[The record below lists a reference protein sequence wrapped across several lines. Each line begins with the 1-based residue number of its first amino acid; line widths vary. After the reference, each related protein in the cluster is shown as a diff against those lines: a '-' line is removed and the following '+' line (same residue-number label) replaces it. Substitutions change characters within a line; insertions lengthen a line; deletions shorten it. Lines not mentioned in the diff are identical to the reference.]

1 MSRNRSSGKA
11 APLWAS
17 QNFLTSRVVIERL
30 LAKTTIGPL
39 DHVVEIGP
47 GKGHSTAGLI
57 ERSGKVS
64 AVELDGRLFEA
75 LRTKFAG
82 IEKLRLY
89 RGDFM
94 SWQLPA
100 AGAYK
105 VFANIPFS
113 CTTAIIKKLA
123 GCTNPPRE
131 AWLTMEK
138 GAAKRFMGSPRETL
152 GSLMLKPVFE
162 LRIVYHFRREDFH
175 PAPGVDV
182 VLLHLK
188 RKTPPDITRGQMR
201 AYERFLSCGL
211 GAGCAGLRR
220 ILSAKQLT
228 YALREANVPRDF
240 TPDEVLYTQWL
251 CLFRCFA
258 RVTKL

>member
-100 AGAYK
+100 AGVYK
-105 VFANIPFS
+105 VFANIPFL

-123 GCTNPPRE
+123 GCGTYSVHSSSPMRCARRTCRATSRPMKCSTRN
-131 AWLTMEK
+131 
-138 GAAKRFMGSPRETL
+138 GSAF
-152 GSLMLKPVFE
+152 S
-162 LRIVYHFRREDFH
+162 D
-175 PAPGVDV
+175 
-182 VLLHLK
+182 
-188 RKTPPDITRGQMR
+188 
-201 AYERFLSCGL
+201 
-211 GAGCAGLRR
+211 
-220 ILSAKQLT
+220 
-228 YALREANVPRDF
+228 ALRVLQSSKR
-240 TPDEVLYTQWL
+240 TPLSKVSSPKIAFERQST
-251 CLFRCFA
+251 A
-258 RVTKL
+258 E